1 MQNLSYYTQ
10 MHLLFLQCYLID
22 IDLFWNFSMHLFFLD
37 MLSVEEQQNTIRYS
51 IQLDHCYTSR
61 LSPNDP
67 IPRDPLPIV
76 DDSPDSN
83 DVQYIHQSLSPRTTV
98 MSSINDVENT
108 GVKGK
113 ITVKSVSVSDHC
125 YIIKYYYNVRD

>member
-1 MQNLSYYTQ
+1 
-10 MHLLFLQCYLID
+10 
-22 IDLFWNFSMHLFFLD
+22 

-76 DDSPDSN
+76 DDSPESN
-83 DVQYIHQSLSPRTTV
+83 DVQYIHQSLSPRTSIA
-98 MSSINDVENT
+98 SSVNDIGNV

-113 ITVKSVSVSDHC
+113 IIVKSVSVSNYC
-125 YIIKYYYNVRD
+125 YIINIQYYFNVKD

>member
-1 MQNLSYYTQ
+1 
-10 MHLLFLQCYLID
+10 
-22 IDLFWNFSMHLFFLD
+22 

-83 DVQYIHQSLSPRTTV
+83 DVQYIHQSLSRTTV
-98 MSSINDVENT
+98 MSSINDVENA

-113 ITVKSVSVSDHC
+113 VTVKSVSDHC
-125 YIIKYYYNVRD
+125 YIKEYYYNIKD

>member
-1 MQNLSYYTQ
+1 M
-10 MHLLFLQCYLID
+10 FV
-22 IDLFWNFSMHLFFLD
+22 FFLD

-83 DVQYIHQSLSPRTTV
+83 DVQYIHQSLSPRTTIV
-98 MSSINDVENT
+98 SSINDIENA

-113 ITVKSVSVSDHC
+113 VIVKSVSVSDHC
-125 YIIKYYYNVRD
+125 YKINIEYY

>member
-1 MQNLSYYTQ
+1 MLIYLQTSPYLY
-10 MHLLFLQCYLID
+10 LF
-22 IDLFWNFSMHLFFLD
+22 SLD

-83 DVQYIHQSLSPRTTV
+83 DVQYIHQSLSPRTTSV
-98 MSSINDVENT
+98 PSNDAENA
-108 GVKGK
+108 GVKSK
-113 ITVKSVSVSDHC
+113 IIVKSVSVSDHC
-125 YIIKYYYNVRD
+125 YIIEC